1 MSVGGEASGSRSVTA
16 ASRSGRPGA
25 RRGVAE
31 IILGTVVG
39 QGVLVASAPVLSR
52 LYDPADFALL
62 QVFTGVVSIGAVL
75 ASLRLELAIP
85 LARDRREARA
95 VFRVGLVSLVAV
107 ATVVGLAGLATSDLW
122 ARGATLR
129 ALADLWWLVPFTVA
143 ALALFQLVSAVLIR
157 SERYRDL
164 AGRNAV
170 QGVATAAA
178 QLAFGLAG
186 VRPLGLLL
194 GMSLGRL
201 TSLVSVV
208 GRAPLFGRRAA
219 DAADVAD
226 ASDDHAPLTG
236 ADLRAALDRFRR
248 FPLVTTWSALL
259 NNAAQWA
266 PAFVFPLTYGATAAG
281 WLAFTMR
288 LLTLPVTIVGQSVA
302 QVFLGRGAA
311 AQRSASGELP
321 RLTWLA
327 VRRLAAVGALP
338 AVLLAVLGP
347 WAFGWVFGSA
357 WGPAGGYARVL
368 AVAFFAQFV
377 ASPIGNVFN
386 LAERQSVALVWDTVR
401 LVLVVAAPTLVWSLG
416 GSDLLGVLA
425 YAGVLVFSYAG
436 VLVLAWWVLR
446 RDR

>member
-1 MSVGGEASGSRSVTA
+1 MSTGSGA
-16 ASRSGRPGA
+16 ASRSVAAAPPPGRVGA
-25 RRGVAE
+25 RRGVTE

-39 QGVLVASAPVLSR
+39 QGVLVVTAPVLSR
-52 LYDPADFALL
+52 LYSPADFALL

-75 ASLRLELAIP
+75 ASMRLELAIP
-85 LARDRREARA
+85 LARDRRETRA
-95 VFRVGLVSLVAV
+95 VLRVGLVSLVVVAV
-107 ATVVGLAGLATSDLW
+107 VLGLLGFVTSDLW

-129 ALADLWWLVPFTVA
+129 GLRDLWWLVPFTVA
-143 ALALFQLVSAVLIR
+143 ALALFQLVSAVLVR
-157 SERYRDL
+157 AERYRDL

-170 QGVATAAA
+170 QGIGTAAA

-208 GRAPLFGRRAA
+208 GRAPLFGRRADLTPDERA
-219 DAADVAD
+219 PVTVAEMR
-226 ASDDHAPLTG
+226 S
-236 ADLRAALDRFRR
+236 ALDRFRR

-266 PAFVFPLTYGATAAG
+266 PAFVFPLTYGPTPAG

-327 VRRLAAVGALP
+327 VRRLAVVGVVP
-338 AVLLAVLGP
+338 AVLLGVLGP

-357 WGPAGGYARVL
+357 WEHAGVYARVL
-368 AVAFFAQFV
+368 AVAFLAQFV

-386 LAERQSVALVWDTVR
+386 LAERQGVALVWDSVR
-401 LVLVVAAPTLVWSLG
+401 LVLVVAVPTLVWSLG
-416 GSDLLGVLA
+416 GSDVLGVTA
-425 YAGVLVFSYAG
+425 YAAVLVFSYVG

-446 RDR
+446 RDG